1 MTALDDAERLL
12 VSGSFERAK
21 GEAAAAR
28 KDARST
34 SERVAAECVWIQAE
48 YKLGGLTRHDLDAAR
63 MVTGFGEEFHRASV
77 LLWSKLRLADPTDPA
92 EAEAAAEKALT
103 RIFERTLADRR
114 KPKEDGDKDAEIVP
128 SAAWLY
134 AVHLTSQRR
143 GRVRDARA
151 WLMSRVN
158 EGTLPA
164 DAWRTLDAEVE
175 ASTTT
180 SASSTNGGA
189 TDGEIQPVDDDDDV
203 PEVVKPPRRPKPWE
217 DRRPERT
224 GGNVGNGHSSAAAA
238 GSSGADAN
246 ADGDSFGVTSM
257 VRSAARQLGVAEAD
271 VRGISPAVAGAVVV
285 TAGVVAFSMVSEVR
299 RAWGGRSRRR

>member
-77 LLWSKLRLADPTDPA
+77 LLWSKLRLADPIEPA

-134 AVHLTSQRR
+134 AVHLTSQRW
-143 GRVRDARA
+143 GRVQDARA

-180 SASSTNGGA
+180 SASTNRGA
-189 TDGEIQPVDDDDDV
+189 PDGEIQPVDDDDDV
-203 PEVVKPPRRPKPWE
+203 PEVKAPRRPKPWE

-246 ADGDSFGVTSM
+246 ADSDSFGVTSM

>member
-77 LLWSKLRLADPTDPA
+77 LLWSKLRLADPIEPA

-134 AVHLTSQRR
+134 AVHLTSQRW
-143 GRVRDARA
+143 GRVQDARA

-180 SASSTNGGA
+180 SASTNTGA
-189 TDGEIQPVDDDDDV
+189 PDGEIQPVDDDEDV
-203 PEVVKPPRRPKPWE
+203 PEVKPPRRPKPWE

-246 ADGDSFGVTSM
+246 ADSDSFGVTSM

>member
-34 SERVAAECVWIQAE
+34 SERVASECVWIQAE

-77 LLWSKLRLADPTDPA
+77 LLWSRLRLADPTDPA

-143 GRVRDARA
+143 GRVQDARA

-175 ASTTT
+175 ASTT
-180 SASSTNGGA
+180 ASTNSGA
-189 TDGEIQPVDDDDDV
+189 PDGEIQPVDDDDDDV
-203 PEVVKPPRRPKPWE
+203 PEVKPPRRPKPWE

-224 GGNVGNGHSSAAAA
+224 GGNVGNGHSSTAAAA
-238 GSSGADAN
+238 STSGGADAN
-246 ADGDSFGVTSM
+246 ADGDRFGFTSM

-271 VRGISPAVAGAVVV
+271 VQGISPAVAGAVVV

>member
-77 LLWSKLRLADPTDPA
+77 LLWSRLRLADPTDPA

-114 KPKEDGDKDAEIVP
+114 KPKEDGDRDAEIVP

-134 AVHLTSQRR
+134 AVHLTSQRW
-143 GRVRDARA
+143 GRVQDARA

-175 ASTTT
+175 ASTT
-180 SASSTNGGA
+180 SASTNDGA
-189 TDGEIQPVDDDDDV
+189 PDGEIQPVDDDDDV
-203 PEVVKPPRRPKPWE
+203 PEVKPPRRSKPWE
-217 DRRPERT
+217 DGRTKRT

-238 GSSGADAN
+238 GSSGSDAN

>member
-77 LLWSKLRLADPTDPA
+77 LLWSRLRLADPTDPA

-143 GRVRDARA
+143 GRVQDARA

-180 SASSTNGGA
+180 SASTNGGA
-189 TDGEIQPVDDDDDV
+189 PDGEIQPVDDDDGRTRGGS
-203 PEVVKPPRRPKPWE
+203 PRGGRNRGRIE
-217 DRRPERT
+217 DRRGRVGTWVT
-224 GGNVGNGHSSAAAA
+224 G
-238 GSSGADAN
+238 
-246 ADGDSFGVTSM
+246 T
-257 VRSAARQLGVAEAD
+257 
-271 VRGISPAVAGAVVV
+271 
-285 TAGVVAFSMVSEVR
+285 
-299 RAWGGRSRRR
+299 RARRRRGE

>member
-77 LLWSKLRLADPTDPA
+77 LLWSRLRLADPTDPA

-114 KPKEDGDKDAEIVP
+114 KPKEDGDRDAEIVP

-134 AVHLTSQRR
+134 AVHLTSQRW
-143 GRVRDARA
+143 GRVQDARA

-175 ASTTT
+175 ASTT
-180 SASSTNGGA
+180 SASTNDGA
-189 TDGEIQPVDDDDDV
+189 PDGEIQPVDDDEDV
-203 PEVVKPPRRPKPWE
+203 PEVKPPRRPKPWE

-238 GSSGADAN
+238 GSSGSDAN

>member
-77 LLWSKLRLADPTDPA
+77 LLWSRLRLADPTDPA

-180 SASSTNGGA
+180 SASTNGGA
-189 TDGEIQPVDDDDDV
+189 PDGEIQPVDDDDDV

-224 GGNVGNGHSSAAAA
+224 GGNVGNGHSSTAEAA

-246 ADGDSFGVTSM
+246 TDGDSFGVTSM

>member
-77 LLWSKLRLADPTDPA
+77 LLWSKLRLADPIEPA

-134 AVHLTSQRR
+134 AVHLTSQRW
-143 GRVRDARA
+143 GRVQDARA
-151 WLMSRVN
+151 WIMSRVN

-180 SASSTNGGA
+180 SASTNRGA
-189 TDGEIQPVDDDDDV
+189 PDGEIQPVDDDEDV
-203 PEVVKPPRRPKPWE
+203 PEVKPPRRPKPWE

-246 ADGDSFGVTSM
+246 ADSDSFGVTSM

-271 VRGISPAVAGAVVV
+271 VRGISPAVAGVVVV

>member
-1 MTALDDAERLL
+1 MTALDDAERFL

-77 LLWSKLRLADPTDPA
+77 LLWSRLRLADPTDPA

-103 RIFERTLADRR
+103 RIFERTLAERR

-175 ASTTT
+175 ASTT
-180 SASSTNGGA
+180 SASTNDGA
-189 TDGEIQPVDDDDDV
+189 PDGEIQPVDDDDDV
-203 PEVVKPPRRPKPWE
+203 PEVKPPRRSKPWE
-217 DRRPERT
+217 DGRTKRT
-224 GGNVGNGHSSAAAA
+224 GGNVGNGHSSAAAST
-238 GSSGADAN
+238 SSGADAN
-246 ADGDSFGVTSM
+246 TDGDSFGFVSM

-271 VRGISPAVAGAVVV
+271 VRGISPAVAGVVVV

>member
-77 LLWSKLRLADPTDPA
+77 LLWSRLRLADPTDPA

-103 RIFERTLADRR
+103 RIFERTLAERR

-175 ASTTT
+175 ASTT
-180 SASSTNGGA
+180 SASTNDGA
-189 TDGEIQPVDDDDDV
+189 PDGEIQPVDDDDDV
-203 PEVVKPPRRPKPWE
+203 PEVKPPRRSKPWE
-217 DRRPERT
+217 DGRTKRT
-224 GGNVGNGHSSAAAA
+224 GGNVGNGHSSAAAST
-238 GSSGADAN
+238 SSGADAN
-246 ADGDSFGVTSM
+246 TDGDSFGFVSM

>member
-1 MTALDDAERLL
+1 MMTALDDAERFL

-77 LLWSKLRLADPTDPA
+77 LLWSRLRLADPTDPA

-114 KPKEDGDKDAEIVP
+114 KPKEDGDKDADIVP

-175 ASTTT
+175 ASTT
-180 SASSTNGGA
+180 SASTNDGA
-189 TDGEIQPVDDDDDV
+189 PDGEIQPVDDDDDV
-203 PEVVKPPRRPKPWE
+203 PEVKPPRRSKPWE
-217 DRRPERT
+217 DGRTKRT
-224 GGNVGNGHSSAAAA
+224 GGNVGNGHSSAAAST
-238 GSSGADAN
+238 SSGADAN
-246 ADGDSFGVTSM
+246 TDGDSFGFVSM

>member
-1 MTALDDAERLL
+1 MMTALDDAERFL

-77 LLWSKLRLADPTDPA
+77 LLWSRLRLADPTDPA

-114 KPKEDGDKDAEIVP
+114 KPKEDGDRDAEIVP

-143 GRVRDARA
+143 GRVRNARA

-175 ASTTT
+175 ASTT
-180 SASSTNGGA
+180 SASTNDGA
-189 TDGEIQPVDDDDDV
+189 PDGEIQPVDDDDDV
-203 PEVVKPPRRPKPWE
+203 PEVKPPRRSKPWE
-217 DRRPERT
+217 DGRTKRT
-224 GGNVGNGHSSAAAA
+224 GGNVGNGHSSAAAST
-238 GSSGADAN
+238 SSGADAN
-246 ADGDSFGVTSM
+246 TDGDSFGFVSM

-271 VRGISPAVAGAVVV
+271 VRDISPAVAGAVVV

>member
-1 MTALDDAERLL
+1 MMTALDDAERFL

-77 LLWSKLRLADPTDPA
+77 LLWSRLRLADPTDPA

-103 RIFERTLADRR
+103 RIFERTLAERR

-175 ASTTT
+175 ASTT
-180 SASSTNGGA
+180 SASTNDGA
-189 TDGEIQPVDDDDDV
+189 PDGEIQPVDDDDDV
-203 PEVVKPPRRPKPWE
+203 PEVKPPRRSKPWE
-217 DRRPERT
+217 DGRTKRT
-224 GGNVGNGHSSAAAA
+224 GGNVGNGHSSAAAST
-238 GSSGADAN
+238 SSGADAN
-246 ADGDSFGVTSM
+246 TDGDSFGFVSM

-271 VRGISPAVAGAVVV
+271 VRGISPAVAGVVVV

>member
-1 MTALDDAERLL
+1 MMTALDDAERFL

-77 LLWSKLRLADPTDPA
+77 LLWSRLRLADPTDPA

-103 RIFERTLADRR
+103 RIFERTLAERR
-114 KPKEDGDKDAEIVP
+114 KPKEDGDRDAEIVP

-175 ASTTT
+175 ASTT
-180 SASSTNGGA
+180 SASTNDGA
-189 TDGEIQPVDDDDDV
+189 PDGEIQPVDDDDDV
-203 PEVVKPPRRPKPWE
+203 PEVKPPRRSKPWE
-217 DRRPERT
+217 DGRTKRT
-224 GGNVGNGHSSAAAA
+224 GGNVGNGHSSAAAST
-238 GSSGADAN
+238 SSGADAN
-246 ADGDSFGVTSM
+246 TDGDSFGFVSM

>member
-77 LLWSKLRLADPTDPA
+77 LLWSRLRLADPTDPA

-103 RIFERTLADRR
+103 RIFERTLAERR

-180 SASSTNGGA
+180 SASTNTGA
-189 TDGEIQPVDDDDDV
+189 PDGEIQPVDDDDDV

-238 GSSGADAN
+238 GSSGSDAN

-271 VRGISPAVAGAVVV
+271 VRDISPAVAGAVVV
-285 TAGVVAFSMVSEVR
+285 TAGVVAFSMASEVR

>member
-77 LLWSKLRLADPTDPA
+77 LLWSRLRLADPTDPA

-114 KPKEDGDKDAEIVP
+114 KPKEDGDRDAEIVP

-134 AVHLTSQRR
+134 AVHLTSQRW
-143 GRVRDARA
+143 GRVQDARA

-180 SASSTNGGA
+180 SASTNRGA
-189 TDGEIQPVDDDDDV
+189 PDGEIQPVDDDDDV

-246 ADGDSFGVTSM
+246 ADSDSFGVTSM

>member
-1 MTALDDAERLL
+1 MTALDDAERFL

-77 LLWSKLRLADPTDPA
+77 LLWSRLRLADPTDPA

-175 ASTTT
+175 ASTT
-180 SASSTNGGA
+180 ASTNGGA
-189 TDGEIQPVDDDDDV
+189 PDGEIQPVDDDNDV
-203 PEVVKPPRRPKPWE
+203 PEVKAPRRPKPWE
-217 DRRPERT
+217 DGRPERT

-238 GSSGADAN
+238 AGSSGADSN
-246 ADGDSFGVTSM
+246 ADGDSFGFVSM

-271 VRGISPAVAGAVVV
+271 VRGITPAVAGAVVV

>member
-77 LLWSKLRLADPTDPA
+77 LLWSRLRLADPTDPT
-92 EAEAAAEKALT
+92 EVEAAAEKALT

-143 GRVRDARA
+143 GRVQDARA

-180 SASSTNGGA
+180 SASTNGGA
-189 TDGEIQPVDDDDDV
+189 PDGEIQPVDDDDDV
-203 PEVVKPPRRPKPWE
+203 PEVKAPRRPKPWE

-246 ADGDSFGVTSM
+246 ADSDSFGVTSM

>member
-1 MTALDDAERLL
+1 MMTALDDAERFL

-77 LLWSKLRLADPTDPA
+77 LLWSRLRLADPTDPA

-134 AVHLTSQRR
+134 AVHLTSQRW
-143 GRVRDARA
+143 GRVQDARA

-175 ASTTT
+175 ASTT
-180 SASSTNGGA
+180 SASTNDGA
-189 TDGEIQPVDDDDDV
+189 PDGEIQPVDDDDDV
-203 PEVVKPPRRPKPWE
+203 PEVKPPRRSKPWE
-217 DRRPERT
+217 DGRTKRT

-238 GSSGADAN
+238 GSSGSDAN

>member
-1 MTALDDAERLL
+1 MMTALDDAERFL

-77 LLWSKLRLADPTDPA
+77 LLWSRVRLADPTDPA

-114 KPKEDGDKDAEIVP
+114 KPKEDGDRDAEIVP

-175 ASTTT
+175 ASTT
-180 SASSTNGGA
+180 SASTNDGA
-189 TDGEIQPVDDDDDV
+189 PDGEIQPVDDDDDV
-203 PEVVKPPRRPKPWE
+203 PEVKPPRRSKPWE
-217 DRRPERT
+217 DGRTKRT
-224 GGNVGNGHSSAAAA
+224 GGNVGNGHSSAAAST
-238 GSSGADAN
+238 SSGADAN
-246 ADGDSFGVTSM
+246 TDGDSFGFVSM

>member
-77 LLWSKLRLADPTDPA
+77 LLWSRLRLADPTDPA

-143 GRVRDARA
+143 GRVQDARA

-180 SASSTNGGA
+180 APSTNGDA
-189 TDGEIQPVDDDDDV
+189 PDGEIQPVDDDEDV
-203 PEVVKPPRRPKPWE
+203 PEVKAPRRPKPWE
-217 DRRPERT
+217 DRRPKRT

-246 ADGDSFGVTSM
+246 ADGDSFGFVSM

-271 VRGISPAVAGAVVV
+271 VRGVSPAVAGAVVV

>member
-77 LLWSKLRLADPTDPA
+77 LLWSRLRLADPTDPA

-164 DAWRTLDAEVE
+164 DAWRSLDAEVE

-180 SASSTNGGA
+180 SASTNGDA
-189 TDGEIQPVDDDDDV
+189 PDGEIQPVDDDDDV

-224 GGNVGNGHSSAAAA
+224 GGNVGNGHSSTAAA
-238 GSSGADAN
+238 GSSGADAD

>member
-1 MTALDDAERLL
+1 
-12 VSGSFERAK
+12 
-21 GEAAAAR
+21 
-28 KDARST
+28 
-34 SERVAAECVWIQAE
+34 
-48 YKLGGLTRHDLDAAR
+48 
-63 MVTGFGEEFHRASV
+63 
-77 LLWSKLRLADPTDPA
+77 
-92 EAEAAAEKALT
+92 
-103 RIFERTLADRR
+103 
-114 KPKEDGDKDAEIVP
+114 
-128 SAAWLY
+128 
-134 AVHLTSQRR
+134 
-143 GRVRDARA
+143 
-151 WLMSRVN
+151 MSRVN

-180 SASSTNGGA
+180 SPSTNGGA
-189 TDGEIQPVDDDDDV
+189 PDGEIQPVDDDDDV
-203 PEVVKPPRRPKPWE
+203 PEVKPPRRPKPWE

-224 GGNVGNGHSSAAAA
+224 GGNVGNGHSSTAA
-238 GSSGADAN
+238 SSGADAN

>member
-77 LLWSKLRLADPTDPA
+77 LLWSRLRLADPTDPA

-143 GRVRDARA
+143 GRVQDARA

-175 ASTTT
+175 ASTT
-180 SASSTNGGA
+180 SASTNDGA
-189 TDGEIQPVDDDDDV
+189 PDGEIQPVDDDDDV
-203 PEVVKPPRRPKPWE
+203 PEVKPPRRSKPWE
-217 DRRPERT
+217 DGRTKRT
-224 GGNVGNGHSSAAAA
+224 GGNVGNGHSSAAAST
-238 GSSGADAN
+238 SSGADAN
-246 ADGDSFGVTSM
+246 TDGDSFGFVSM

-285 TAGVVAFSMVSEVR
+285 TAGVVAFSMASEVR

>member
-77 LLWSKLRLADPTDPA
+77 LLWSRLRLADPTDPT
-92 EAEAAAEKALT
+92 EAEASAEKALT

-203 PEVVKPPRRPKPWE
+203 PEVKAPRRPKPWE

-224 GGNVGNGHSSAAAA
+224 GGNVGNGHSSAAAST
-238 GSSGADAN
+238 SSGADSN
-246 ADGDSFGVTSM
+246 TDGDSFGVVSM

-271 VRGISPAVAGAVVV
+271 VRGITPAVAGAVVV

>member
-77 LLWSKLRLADPTDPA
+77 LLWSRLRLADPTDPA

-134 AVHLTSQRR
+134 AVHLTSQRW
-143 GRVRDARA
+143 GRVQDARA

-175 ASTTT
+175 ASTT
-180 SASSTNGGA
+180 SASTNDGA
-189 TDGEIQPVDDDDDV
+189 PDGEIQPVDDDEDV
-203 PEVVKPPRRPKPWE
+203 PEVKPPRRPKPWE

-246 ADGDSFGVTSM
+246 ADSDSFGVTSM

>member
-34 SERVAAECVWIQAE
+34 SERVASECVWIQAE

-77 LLWSKLRLADPTDPA
+77 LLWSRLRLADPTDPA

-143 GRVRDARA
+143 GRVQDARA

-175 ASTTT
+175 ASTTPRHPQT
-180 SASSTNGGA
+180 AGHPTVRSSPWMT
-189 TDGEIQPVDDDDDV
+189 TTTYPR
-203 PEVVKPPRRPKPWE
+203 VKPPRRPKPWE

-224 GGNVGNGHSSAAAA
+224 GGNVGNGHSSTAAAA

-246 ADGDSFGVTSM
+246 ADGDSFGFTSM

>member
-34 SERVAAECVWIQAE
+34 SERVASECVWIQAE

-77 LLWSKLRLADPTDPA
+77 LLWSRLRLADPTDPA

-143 GRVRDARA
+143 GRVQDARA

-180 SASSTNGGA
+180 SASTNGGA
-189 TDGEIQPVDDDDDV
+189 PDGEIQPVDDDDDV
-203 PEVVKPPRRPKPWE
+203 PEVKAPRRPKPWE
-217 DRRPERT
+217 DRRPEKT
-224 GGNVGNGHSSAAAA
+224 GGNVGNGHSSTAA
-238 GSSGADAN
+238 SSGADAN

-271 VRGISPAVAGAVVV
+271 VQGISPAVAGAVVV

>member
-1 MTALDDAERLL
+1 M
-12 VSGSFERAK
+12 
-21 GEAAAAR
+21 
-28 KDARST
+28 
-34 SERVAAECVWIQAE
+34 
-48 YKLGGLTRHDLDAAR
+48 DAAR

-77 LLWSKLRLADPTDPA
+77 LLWSRLRLADPTDPA

-189 TDGEIQPVDDDDDV
+189 PDGEIQPVDDDDV
-203 PEVVKPPRRPKPWE
+203 PEVKPPRRPKPWE

-224 GGNVGNGHSSAAAA
+224 GGNVGNGHSSAAAST
-238 GSSGADAN
+238 SSGADSN
-246 ADGDSFGVTSM
+246 TDGDSFGVVSM

-271 VRGISPAVAGAVVV
+271 VRGITPAVAGAVVV

>member
-21 GEAAAAR
+21 SEAAAAR

-34 SERVAAECVWIQAE
+34 SERVASECVWIQAE
-48 YKLGGLTRHDLDAAR
+48 YKLGGLTRHDFDAAR

-77 LLWSKLRLADPTDPA
+77 LLWSRLRLADPTDPA

-143 GRVRDARA
+143 GRVQDARA

-180 SASSTNGGA
+180 SASTNGGA
-189 TDGEIQPVDDDDDV
+189 PDGEIQPVDDDDDV
-203 PEVVKPPRRPKPWE
+203 PEVVKAPRRPKPWE

-224 GGNVGNGHSSAAAA
+224 GGNVGNGHSSTAAA

-271 VRGISPAVAGAVVV
+271 VQGISPAVAGAVVV

>member
-21 GEAAAAR
+21 DEAAAAR

-77 LLWSKLRLADPTDPA
+77 LLWSKLRLADPIEPA

-134 AVHLTSQRR
+134 AVHLTSQRW
-143 GRVRDARA
+143 GRVQDARA

-180 SASSTNGGA
+180 ASTNGGA
-189 TDGEIQPVDDDDDV
+189 PDGEIQPVDDDDDV
-203 PEVVKPPRRPKPWE
+203 PEVKAPRRPKPWE

-224 GGNVGNGHSSAAAA
+224 GGNVGNGHSSTAAAA

-246 ADGDSFGVTSM
+246 TDGDSFGVTSM

>member
-34 SERVAAECVWIQAE
+34 SERVASECVWIQAE

-77 LLWSKLRLADPTDPA
+77 LLWSRLRLADPTDPA

-143 GRVRDARA
+143 GRVQDARA

-175 ASTTT
+175 ASTT
-180 SASSTNGGA
+180 ASTNSGA
-189 TDGEIQPVDDDDDV
+189 PDGEIQPVDDDDDV

-246 ADGDSFGVTSM
+246 TDGDSFGFTSM

>member
-77 LLWSKLRLADPTDPA
+77 LLWSKLRLADPIEPA

-134 AVHLTSQRR
+134 AVHLTSQRW
-143 GRVRDARA
+143 GRVQDARA
-151 WLMSRVN
+151 WIMSRVN

-180 SASSTNGGA
+180 SASTNRGA
-189 TDGEIQPVDDDDDV
+189 PDGEIQPVDDDEDV
-203 PEVVKPPRRPKPWE
+203 PEVKPPRRPKPWE

-238 GSSGADAN
+238 GSSGSDAN

>member
-77 LLWSKLRLADPTDPA
+77 LLWSRLRLADPTDPA

-114 KPKEDGDKDAEIVP
+114 KPKEDGDKDADIVP

-180 SASSTNGGA
+180 SASTNRGA
-189 TDGEIQPVDDDDDV
+189 PDGEIQPVDDDEDV
-203 PEVVKPPRRPKPWE
+203 PEVKPPRRPKPWE

-224 GGNVGNGHSSAAAA
+224 GGNVGNGHSSTAEAA

-246 ADGDSFGVTSM
+246 TDGDSFGVTSM

>member
-77 LLWSKLRLADPTDPA
+77 LLWSRLRLADPTDPA

-103 RIFERTLADRR
+103 RIFERTLAERR

-143 GRVRDARA
+143 GRVQDARA

-180 SASSTNGGA
+180 ASTNGGA
-189 TDGEIQPVDDDDDV
+189 PDGEIQPVDDDDDV
-203 PEVVKPPRRPKPWE
+203 PEVKAPRRPKPWE

-238 GSSGADAN
+238 GSSGADAS

-271 VRGISPAVAGAVVV
+271 VQGISPAVAGAVVV

>member
-1 MTALDDAERLL
+1 MMTALDDAERFL

-77 LLWSKLRLADPTDPA
+77 LLWSRLRLADPTDPA

-175 ASTTT
+175 ASTT
-180 SASSTNGGA
+180 SASTNDGA
-189 TDGEIQPVDDDDDV
+189 PDGEIQPVDDDDDV
-203 PEVVKPPRRPKPWE
+203 PEVKPPRRSKPWE
-217 DRRPERT
+217 DGRTKRT
-224 GGNVGNGHSSAAAA
+224 GGNVGNGHSSAAAST
-238 GSSGADAN
+238 SSGADAN
-246 ADGDSFGVTSM
+246 TDGDSFGFVSM

>member
-77 LLWSKLRLADPTDPA
+77 LLWSRLRLADPTDPA

-143 GRVRDARA
+143 GRVQDARA

-164 DAWRTLDAEVE
+164 DAWRTLDAEME

-180 SASSTNGGA
+180 APSTNGGA
-189 TDGEIQPVDDDDDV
+189 PDGEIQPVDDDDV

-238 GSSGADAN
+238 GSSGADAS